1 MFIKW
6 VVGEEDAGLDEIS
19 GSHKAKTK
27 QKQDGMPSEHPPI
40 LVVID
45 TAHMM
50 DIPSYKLF
58 KSIVSS
64 VRRLGLVLLLQT
76 DEMDVL
82 KINPESRQEFDRV
95 WLNVENLRVIDLPSL
110 DHKGLT

>member
-95 WLNVENLRVIDLPSL
+95 WLHVENLRVIDLPSL